1 MTTETIKKKAN
12 LIYANIPIIINGY
25 TIKRKANLSYA
36 NLPKIK
42 VWNKDLNAIN
52 FSYATLRN
60 SDFTFSAFKK
70 ANFSCTD
77 LEGVTFAFSN
87 LKFVNFKYANLKG
100 CDFSCANLYKADFT
114 GADIRGCDFTSAKHT
129 ETMITKNIV
138 DFLGTREPRSKKRYK
153 YLKRYYSFCKVF
165 FKNELHE
172 CDPIMKK
179 VYNIIIES
187 AYNLNNIFNLD
198 VNLIPAFNNAGYLLY
213 LEYLIKIVEVPNQNT
228 KIRWYIRKQ
237 LNKIIYVIGEKHF
250 K

>member
-1 MTTETIKKKAN
+1 MTTGTIKKKAN

-25 TIKRKANLSYA
+25 TIERKANLSYA

-42 VWNKDLNAIN
+42 VWSKDLNAIN

-77 LEGVTFAFSN
+77 LEGTTFAFSN

-129 ETMITKNIV
+129 ETMITKNVVNGNMESIA
-138 DFLGTREPRSKKRYK
+138 EKRYK

-165 FKNELHE
+165 FKNELHK

-179 VYNIIIES
+179 VYNIITES

-213 LEYLIKIVEVPNQNT
+213 LEYLIKIVEARNQNT
-228 KIRWYIRKQ
+228 QIRWYIRKQ

>member
-1 MTTETIKKKAN
+1 MTTGT
-12 LIYANIPIIINGY
+12 IIINGY
-25 TIKRKANLSYA
+25 TIVKKANLSYV
-36 NLPKIK
+36 NLPNIE
-42 VWNKDLNAIN
+42 VLNRDLNAIN

-77 LEGVTFAFSN
+77 LEGVKFAFSN

-100 CDFSCANLYKADFT
+100 CDFSFANLYKTDFT
-114 GADIRGCDFTSAKHT
+114 GADIRGCNFYGTKHIA
-129 ETMITKNIV
+129 TMITKNIV
-138 DFLGTREPRSKKRYK
+138 DGNMESIAEKRYK

-165 FKNELHE
+165 FKNQMHE

-179 VYNIIIES
+179 VYNIITES

-213 LEYLIKIVEVPNQNT
+213 LEYLIKIIEARNQNT
-228 KIRWYIRKQ
+228 QIRWYIRKQ

>member
-1 MTTETIKKKAN
+1 MKTGA
-12 LIYANIPIIINGY
+12 IIINGY
-25 TIKRKANLSYA
+25 TIEKKANLSYV
-36 NLPKIK
+36 NLPNIE
-42 VWNKDLNAIN
+42 VRNQDLNAIN

-77 LEGVTFAFSN
+77 LEGVKFAFSN

-100 CDFSCANLYKADFT
+100 CDFSFANLYKTDFT
-114 GADIRGCDFTSAKHT
+114 GADIRGCNFYGTKHIST
-129 ETMITKNIV
+129 TITKNVV
-138 DFLGTREPRSKKRYK
+138 DGNMESIAEKRYK

-165 FKNELHE
+165 FKNELHK

-179 VYNIIIES
+179 VYNIITES

-213 LEYLIKIVEVPNQNT
+213 LEYLIKIIEARNQNT
-228 KIRWYIRKQ
+228 QIRWYLRKQ

>member
-1 MTTETIKKKAN
+1 MTIET
-12 LIYANIPIIINGY
+12 IIINGY
-25 TIKRKANLSYA
+25 TIVKKANLSYV
-36 NLPKIK
+36 NLPNIE
-42 VWNKDLNAIN
+42 VLNRDLNAIN

-77 LEGVTFAFSN
+77 LEGVKFAFSN

-100 CDFSCANLYKADFT
+100 CDFSFANLYKTDFT
-114 GADIRGCDFTSAKHT
+114 GADIRGCNFYGTKHIST
-129 ETMITKNIV
+129 TITKNVV
-138 DFLGTREPRSKKRYK
+138 DGNMESIAEKRYK

-165 FKNELHE
+165 FKNQMHE

-179 VYNIIIES
+179 VYNIITES

-213 LEYLIKIVEVPNQNT
+213 LEYLIKIVETPNQNT
-228 KIRWYIRKQ
+228 QIRWYIRKQ

>member
-1 MTTETIKKKAN
+1 MTTGTIKKKAN

-25 TIKRKANLSYA
+25 TIERKANLSYT

-42 VWNKDLNAIN
+42 VLSKDLNAIN

-60 SDFTFSAFKK
+60 SDFTFSAFKT

-77 LEGVTFAFSN
+77 LEGGKFAFSN
-87 LKFVNFKYANLKG
+87 LKLTNFKYANLKG
-100 CDFSCANLYKADFT
+100 CDFSFANLYKADFT
-114 GADIRGCDFTSAKHT
+114 GADIRGCNFYGAKYIDT
-129 ETMITKNIV
+129 IITKNVV
-138 DFLGTREPRSKKRYK
+138 DGTMESITEKRYK

-165 FKNELHE
+165 FKNQLHE

-179 VYNIIIES
+179 VYNIITES

-213 LEYLIKIVEVPNQNT
+213 LEYLIKIVEAPNQNT
-228 KIRWYIRKQ
+228 QIRWHLRKQ